1 MFYFLRISRERQ
13 FREFKNLVKINIT
26 IALLK
31 KNKKILNYKLREK
44 VQNQKFVKIWT
55 RENDQIYSN

>member
-1 MFYFLRISRERQ
+1 MFLFLRISRERQ

-31 KNKKILNYKLREK
+31 KNQKILNYKLREK